1 MDKVEKIENDVQA
14 LSSEELAE
22 FRVWFLEHDWAA
34 WDRELERDV
43 RSGKLDGLADKALR
57 DHAAGNTKPL

>member
-1 MDKVEKIENDVQA
+1 MDKVEKIEKDVQA

-57 DHAAGNTKPL
+57 DHAAGSTKPR